1 MAAYDLEEQEKIDD
15 LKAWWNQYGN
25 TISVGVI
32 LACVVIGGVQ
42 GWRWWTGRR
51 AADASVLYQ
60 AVSDGARKNDPAKA
74 KDAMTELADR
84 FGGTAYAPR
93 GALLYAKLLF
103 DAGDKN
109 GAKAQL
115 AWVIDHADEEELRA
129 IARYRL
135 AEVQLDEKQ
144 YDEALKTLDAKR
156 PASFNGLYADLRGDA
171 LAAAGRTADARAA
184 YQEALAGL
192 DPKSQYRSYVQV
204 KLDAVGGPATSA
216 AAAATQ
222 PPGAAAATAAP
233 AVPST
238 PAAQPATVAKP

>member
-25 TISVGVI
+25 TISVGII

-51 AADASVLYQ
+51 AAEAAVLYQ
-60 AVSDGARKNDPAKA
+60 AVSDGARKSDPAKV
-74 KDAMTELADR
+74 KDAMTTLTDQ

-144 YDEALKTLDAKR
+144 YDEAMKTLDAKR

-171 LAAAGRTADARAA
+171 FSAAGRTADARVA
-184 YQEALAGL
+184 YQEALATL

-204 KLDAVGGPATSA
+204 KLDAVGG
-216 AAAATQ
+216 
-222 PPGAAAATAAP
+222 AAP
-233 AVPST
+233 AAPPTATSTPGAPAQAAGST
-238 PAAQPATVAKP
+238 PAPPATVAKP

>member
-15 LKAWWNQYGN
+15 LKAWWDQYGN

-42 GWRWWTGRR
+42 GWRWWAGRR
-51 AADASVLYQ
+51 AAEASVLYQ
-60 AVSDGARKNDPAKA
+60 AVSDGVRKSDPAKA
-74 KDAMTELADR
+74 KDAMNELADK

-93 GALLYAKLLF
+93 AALLYAKVLF

-109 GAKAQL
+109 GAKSQL
-115 AWVIDHADEEELRA
+115 SWVIDHADEEELRA

-144 YDEALKTLDAKR
+144 YDEAVKTLDAKR

-171 LAAAGRTADARAA
+171 LAAAGRIAEARAA
-184 YQEALAGL
+184 YQEALAAL
-192 DPKSQYRSYVQV
+192 DSKSQYRAYVQV
-204 KLDAVGGPATSA
+204 KLDAAGGPTTPTPAP
-216 AAAATQ
+216 AAAT
-222 PPGAAAATAAP
+222 PGAPAA
-233 AVPST
+233 S
-238 PAAQPATVAKP
+238 AQPAPAAAPTTVAKP

>member
-25 TISVGVI
+25 TISVGII

-42 GWRWWTGRR
+42 GWRWWAGRR
-51 AADASVLYQ
+51 AAEAAVLYQ
-60 AVSDGARKNDPAKA
+60 AVSDGARKSDPAKA
-74 KDAMTELADR
+74 KDAMTTLADK

-115 AWVIDHADEEELRA
+115 AWVIDHADEDELRA

-135 AEVQLDEKQ
+135 AGVRLDEKQ

-171 LAAAGRTADARAA
+171 LSAAGRAADARVA
-184 YQEALAGL
+184 YQEALATL

-204 KLDAVGGPATSA
+204 KLDAVGG
-216 AAAATQ
+216 
-222 PPGAAAATAAP
+222 AAP
-233 AVPST
+233 AT
-238 PAAQPATVAKP
+238 PATTAATPSAPAQAASSAPAAPPATVAKP

>member
-25 TISVGVI
+25 TIAVGVI

-42 GWRWWTGRR
+42 GWRWWGGRR

-60 AVSDGARKNDPAKA
+60 AVSDGVRKSDPAKA
-74 KDAMTELADR
+74 KDAMNELADK

-93 GALLYAKLLF
+93 AALLYAKLLF

-109 GAKAQL
+109 GAKTQL
-115 AWVIDHADEEELRA
+115 SWVVDHADEDELRA

-171 LAAAGRTADARAA
+171 LNAAGRTADARAA
-184 YQEALAGL
+184 YQEALATL
-192 DPKSQYRSYVQV
+192 DPKSPYRSYVQV
-204 KLDAVGGPATSA
+204 KLDAAGGPGAPTTTP
-216 AAAATQ
+216 AAAATSPPPASAQ
-222 PPGAAAATAAP
+222 PAPAAA
-233 AVPST
+233 
-238 PAAQPATVAKP
+238 PATVAKP